1 MDSAATV
8 PSSATAAATVLQ
20 EQQQQLQQQ
29 TSRISLLVKEV
40 ESSTAGANSA
50 NLVLQLD
57 SLNRL
62 TEFSEQLRAR
72 VQEHNQH
79 IESLCSLHYEGF
91 VESIG
96 QLLQV
101 KSDASQLQRRVAD
114 VSSRVNEVCAR
125 LNSLCVDLM
134 QSGQTLHNLD
144 SARESL
150 QLCLPVLDAYSR
162 LRAQM
167 NRRQPYHALKTLE
180 RLEHSLLPLL
190 PPYAFTE
197 AIRRELPRIR
207 EQIREASENELKD
220 YLVGVRGDRSRLVG
234 AIALRLVAQQAGL
247 AFSML
252 GSSSEPL
259 DHGEGSNID
268 DLLDFSPVYRCLN
281 IHTVLGEKT
290 RFQQYYRNQRS
301 YQCTSMLQ
309 MSPLGSSRVN
319 YAEFFAQFVGFFVVE
334 DNLHHTMPDMVTRE
348 FLNELWQNA
357 LEILTRLVR
366 ARLSDK
372 LENTDALLDF
382 KKYIQL
388 LLIAMRS
395 YGYRVAL
402 VSDLIKEM
410 QAKYFRVL
418 QDNYRPM
425 FQHIFADD
433 NYTAMLLQNA
443 EDYKAQVLDLYP
455 FSSAEFDSL
464 PYPKRTSFSQMVPLV
479 YSTCAQFVDECLCFH
494 DGASADAGGTSN
506 AELEDSLSKAIN
518 DLLAYTV
525 RDCFKERLRELHLP
539 ELIQMIVNVE
549 ALEEVCDRL
558 EAYTMQRLDSGG
570 VKLHGKAVF
579 KDCQAE
585 CESFAYEK
593 MKEQVNKMISLAE
606 YDWDYDPIEAGHTSS
621 GNHGQQQAQSAQNL
635 QQQLPPPSAWVSDLM
650 AYLHSTFTA
659 FTNLPPKVA
668 QTACLISCKHVHEE
682 LLGLVMDPQVRSI
695 GPAVLLQLSSDIAC
709 CKAFATNS
717 PVPGLEPETLCMAF
731 EELSQLLRLVVSND
745 WQVFLRECQTG
756 PRSRYDRVTVSK
768 AVQLLEKVREFD
780 RRKGSFLA
788 NFRSKQRKET
798 EVVLKQLR
806 TLVPGGTAH

>member
-1 MDSAATV
+1 KSVTVRLDSAGLDQLISQLRNA
-8 PSSATAAATVLQ
+8 
-20 EQQQQLQQQ
+20 EQRVQSIAGNLQQ
-29 TSRISLLVKEV
+29 
-40 ESSTAGANSA
+40 
-50 NLVLQLD
+50 
-57 SLNRL
+57 
-62 TEFSEQLRAR
+62 
-72 VQEHNQH
+72 
-79 IESLCSLHYEGF
+79 
-91 VESIG
+91 
-96 QLLQV
+96 
-101 KSDASQLQRRVAD
+101 
-114 VSSRVNEVCAR
+114 

-281 IHTVLGEKT
+281 IHTVLGEKA

-443 EDYKAQVLDLYP
+443 EDYKASAQVLDLYP

-635 QQQLPPPSAWVSDLM
+635 QRSSCRRPSAW
-650 AYLHSTFTA
+650 
-659 FTNLPPKVA
+659 VA

-717 PVPGLEPETLCMAF
+717 PTLCMAF

-788 NFRSKQRKET
+788 NFRSKQR
-798 EVVLKQLR
+798 Q
-806 TLVPGGTAH
+806 GD

>member
-1 MDSAATV
+1 KSVTVRLDSAGLDQLISQLRNAE
-8 PSSATAAATVLQ
+8 Q
-20 EQQQQLQQQ
+20 REQQQQLQQQ

-57 SLNRL
+57 SLSRL

-281 IHTVLGEKT
+281 IHTVLGEKA

-410 QAKYFRVL
+410 QAKYFR
-418 QDNYRPM
+418 
-425 FQHIFADD
+425 
-433 NYTAMLLQNA
+433 
-443 EDYKAQVLDLYP
+443 AQVLDLYP

-593 MKEQVNKMISLAE
+593 MKEQV
-606 YDWDYDPIEAGHTSS
+606 
-621 GNHGQQQAQSAQNL
+621 
-635 QQQLPPPSAWVSDLM
+635 
-650 AYLHSTFTA
+650 
-659 FTNLPPKVA
+659 
-668 QTACLISCKHVHEE
+668 
-682 LLGLVMDPQVRSI
+682 
-695 GPAVLLQLSSDIAC
+695 
-709 CKAFATNS
+709 
-717 PVPGLEPETLCMAF
+717 
-731 EELSQLLRLVVSND
+731 
-745 WQVFLRECQTG
+745 
-756 PRSRYDRVTVSK
+756 RV
-768 AVQLLEKVREFD
+768 D
-780 RRKGSFLA
+780 GS
-788 NFRSKQRKET
+788 
-798 EVVLKQLR
+798 
-806 TLVPGGTAH
+806 